1 MPKNKE
7 GTRMI
12 DKNALCEKIRTLYPE
27 IGECGIDVDVDYDQ
41 TKQAWIV
48 DLKKGTH
55 QLKTHLEPPDANA
68 CLEGKQCVSLGMQI
82 SLLVSNIEKD

>member
-1 MPKNKE
+1 
-7 GTRMI
+7 MI

-41 TKQAWIV
+41 TKEAWIV